1 MTVHAARK
9 WLLGE
14 AIPTQA
20 RLQVLANW
28 LGLSAAWLR
37 FGDAGNN
44 LNAAFTT
51 DFSGLDVQLVN
62 DFGLLSES
70 HQRIVHMLIKT
81 MLEEENREAG
91 FTHAPRG
98 RKQS

>member
-1 MTVHAARK
+1 VTVHAARK

-44 LNAAFTT
+44 LNSAFTT

-91 FTHAPRG
+91 FTHAPRV